1 MKLQPLP
8 PLNSLVAFEAAA
20 HHLSFTVA
28 ARELNVTQ
36 GAISRQVRLLE
47 DYLGTA
53 LFTRTTRE
61 INLTATG
68 SQYRKR
74 ARYAATD
81 RPEPRREYAIG
92 KARSQVTVVTS
103 TAMASLWLLPLV
115 SEFQRQNEEIDLRI
129 IATDQVSDFPGW
141 TVTWRCITAAHAEK
155 HESHA
160 VIQRRD
166 FPTVCSPAYLAQHPG
181 IETLKQLGGCTWLWL
196 EDQHRDWIGWKEWF
210 QRLGYQAPEPRRRI
224 NINSYSMLI
233 QSALAGQGIALA
245 WSGLLSNHLQTGN
258 LVRPTQA
265 ILRTDAQFCL
275 LEPQGRAPKQT
286 KRQPLPPVADG
297 ASGGEQ
303 STFDGPGDLAD
314 FHIHG
319 DARRE
324 DLHPSLVE
332 DLDRDNLV
340 AQKSASRFRY
350 RRQSHGWRSWPWP
363 STDGHAFGNPA
374 RAAGDGYLG
383 HHPTPPVLPRCTTR
397 SRERT
402 PGDW

>member
-20 HHLSFTVA
+20 RHLSFTVA

-36 GAISRQVRLLE
+36 GAISRQIRLLE

-61 INLTATG
+61 INLTVSG
-68 SQYRKR
+68 SQYYESIRDTLQQI
-74 ARYAATD
+74 AQATAGM
-81 RPEPRREYAIG
+81 RHWQGAQ
-92 KARSQVTVVTS
+92 QVTVVTS

-129 IATDQVSDFPGW
+129 IATDQVSDFSRLDCDLALYYCSTPPKNMK
-141 TVTWRCITAAHAEK
+141 VTPLFNEEI
-155 HESHA
+155 
-160 VIQRRD
+160 
-166 FPTVCSPAYLAQHPG
+166 FPVCSPAYLTQHPG
-181 IETLKQLGGCTWLWL
+181 IETLEQLGGCTWLWL

-275 LEPQGRAPKQT
+275 LEPQGRAPN
-286 KRQPLPPVADG
+286 RQSV
-297 ASGGEQ
+297 
-303 STFDGPGDLAD
+303 
-314 FHIHG
+314 
-319 DARRE
+319 
-324 DLHPSLVE
+324 
-332 DLDRDNLV
+332 N
-340 AQKSASRFRY
+340 RFR
-350 RRQSHGWRSWPWP
+350 QWLMAHLAE
-363 STDGHAFGNPA
+363 TD
-374 RAAGDGYLG
+374 D
-383 HHPTPPVLPRCTTR
+383 V
-397 SRERT
+397 
-402 PGDW
+402 